1 MTPAAD
7 DWSTITRRG
16 VLPPIAQGSES
27 LEQRITLDLALLR
40 PRHTLPSATE
50 AKLFGR
56 RLISAWHDGERSRG

>member
-1 MTPAAD
+1 
-7 DWSTITRRG
+7 